1 MMAFKIGVIVDSFR
15 LPIYEGIRTASEIG
29 ADGIQIYT
37 TSGDMAPH
45 NLSPKKRRELL
56 DYIKSNG
63 LCVSALCGDPGG
75 GGFSHP
81 DQNPD
86 RIELSKNIIDLA
98 LDLETDVVTTHVGVI
113 PADKNH
119 ERYKIIKEACVEL
132 GEYAEKS
139 KVAFAIETGPEPSQV
154 LRTFLDDIPNN
165 GIKVNMDP
173 ANLVMVIGERAD
185 DAVKNLAPYII
196 HTHAKDGRMLE
207 KCDPEDLY
215 VYHTKDWSN
224 AFIETPLGEGDVDFP
239 AYLDALALSG
249 FDGFL
254 TIERE
259 VGDNPIEDI
268 KMAISF
274 LRELI

>member
-1 MMAFKIGVIVDSFR
+1 MAFKIGVIVDSFR
-15 LPIYEGIRTASEIG
+15 LPVYEGIRTASEIG

-37 TSGDMAPH
+37 TRGDMSPDS
-45 NLSPKKRRELL
+45 LDPKKRRELL

-81 DQNPD
+81 EQNRD
-86 RIELSKNIIDLA
+86 RIELSKKIIDLA
-98 LDLETDVVTTHVGVI
+98 LDLETDVVTTHVGAI
-113 PADKNH
+113 PADRDH
-119 ERYKIIKEACVEL
+119 DRYKIIKEACVEL
-132 GEYAEKS
+132 GDYAQRS
-139 KVAFAIETGPEPSQV
+139 KVSFAIETGPEPSSV
-154 LRTFLDDIPNN
+154 LRAFLDDLPNN

-173 ANLVMVIGERAD
+173 ANLVMVIGEKPE

-215 VYHTKDWSN
+215 VNHTKDWSK

-239 AYLDALALSG
+239 IYLDALALSG
-249 FDGFL
+249 YEGFL

-259 VGDNPIEDI
+259 VGDNPVKDIE
-268 KMAISF
+268 KAMAF